1 MYRYIYNDL
10 VEWKNSSY
18 RKPLIL
24 NGARQTGKTWIL
36 NEFGKKEYKNVVYIN
51 CDNNNE
57 MKEMFYDFDVN
68 RLILNFSALTNTRIE
83 KENTLI
89 ILDEI
94 QECPLGLTALKYF
107 QEEASEYHIVVAG
120 SLLGITL
127 HQSTGFPVGKV
138 DQLTLYP
145 MSFKEF
151 LLALNEDI
159 LVEQMEHHN
168 WKEMDVFHEKSKH
181 IPGSLLTKVNLVWDS
196 VPAQLAKENK
206 KFIYGMLKKGGR
218 AKEFEDA
225 IQWLVDAGLVFR
237 VNRINKVC
245 MPLKFYEEFNAFKL
259 YLLDLGLLGAMVDA
273 PTKNILI
280 GDNVFKE
287 YKGAF
292 TEQYVAQQIVACNV
306 TPKYYNNENSTNEID
321 FVVQLGNVYPIEV
334 KAEENLKSKS
344 MNTLLN
350 ENEDMEGWKFSM
362 SSYRTFKQIINIPLY
377 DVDEW
382 ILMYKEKM
390 LEI

>member
-1 MYRYIYNDL
+1 MYRNIYNDL
-10 VEWKNSSY
+10 VKWKNSSY

-68 RLILNFSALTNTRIE
+68 RLILSFSALTNTRIE

-107 QEEASEYHIVVAG
+107 QEEAFEYHIVVAG

-151 LLALNEDI
+151 LLALNEDM

-168 WKEMDVFHEKSKH
+168 WKEMDVFHEKLKNYLRQYYYVGGM
-181 IPGSLLTKVNLVWDS
+181 PEVVKYYAQTKEIFHVR
-196 VPAQLAKENK
+196 E
-206 KFIYGMLKKGGR
+206 
-218 AKEFEDA
+218 
-225 IQWLVDAGLVFR
+225 IQ
-237 VNRINKVC
+237 NRI
-245 MPLKFYEEFNAFKL
+245 
-259 YLLDLGLLGAMVDA
+259 
-273 PTKNILI
+273 
-280 GDNVFKE
+280 
-287 YKGAF
+287 
-292 TEQYVAQQIVACNV
+292 
-306 TPKYYNNENSTNEID
+306 
-321 FVVQLGNVYPIEV
+321 
-334 KAEENLKSKS
+334 
-344 MNTLLN
+344 LLN
-350 ENEDMEGWKFSM
+350 
-362 SSYRTFKQIINIPLY
+362 YRQDFY
-377 DVDEW
+377 
-382 ILMYKEKM
+382 
-390 LEI
+390 